1 MKVTSENLPL
11 KPLYNFK
18 MIPLFILWQY
28 GVFLTNNLEYKFHIS
43 GPFCLFVG
51 GTHWWCSSLKNS
63 CVKYEALKGYV

>member
-1 MKVTSENLPL
+1 MKVTSENFHL

-18 MIPLFILWQY
+18 IILLFILWQY

-51 GTHWWCSSLKNS
+51 GGTLMM
-63 CVKYEALKGYV
+63 

>member
-11 KPLYNFK
+11 KPLYNSK
-18 MIPLFILWQY
+18 IILLFILWQY

-51 GTHWWCSSLKNS
+51 GDTLMM
-63 CVKYEALKGYV
+63 